1 MERLTYVDARGRV
14 LFTPSEEV
22 DENPDI
28 GYDIRQIAEYGYREY
43 LSLIAERLANREQ
56 YCEMLKDELK
66 TYKDAEEQGLLLR
79 LPAPLDGVESF
90 SIDGKDTWFRLPIT
104 VNEAV
109 DKLFSHNETISLWK
123 EIKEETSYHEL
134 VWNGMAWDI
143 PDELKNCRFVK
154 IFGTI
159 PESIIQADN
168 INIEIV
174 LSKEAE
180 AALEKMKGGK

>member
-56 YCEMLKDELK
+56 YCEMLEGELK

-79 LPAPLDGVESF
+79 LPCKVGTPVYMVATDCGGDTLDCRRGECEGCPYLYSFVEKNSF
-90 SIDGKDTWFRLPIT
+90 DTYMVDDVGKSVFLT
-104 VNEAV
+104 
-109 DKLFSHNETISLWK
+109 K
-123 EIKEETSYHEL
+123 E
-134 VWNGMAWDI
+134 
-143 PDELKNCRFVK
+143 
-154 IFGTI
+154 
-159 PESIIQADN
+159 
-168 INIEIV
+168 
-174 LSKEAE
+174 EAE
-180 AALEKMKGGK
+180 AALEKMKGE

>member
-56 YCEMLKDELK
+56 YCEMLEDELK

-79 LPAPLDGVESF
+79 LKLKVGDTFWELNYAAQEPYIYPRRAHSLQHVLYCMDRL
-90 SIDGKDTWFRLPIT
+90 GKVTFLT
-104 VNEAV
+104 EN
-109 DKLFSHNETISLWK
+109 
-123 EIKEETSYHEL
+123 
-134 VWNGMAWDI
+134 
-143 PDELKNCRFVK
+143 
-154 IFGTI
+154 
-159 PESIIQADN
+159 
-168 INIEIV
+168 
-174 LSKEAE
+174 EAE
-180 AALEKMKGGK
+180 AALEKMKGDTDEQE